1 MSKKKLYQK
10 VIVNF
15 LIIVGKKFI
24 PIIMDNLK
32 QLWLDLIAVHEEEL
46 EIEEGKKAV

>member
-1 MSKKKLYQK
+1 MKSKLYKK

-15 LIIVGKKFI
+15 FIIVGKKFI

-32 QLWLDLIAVHEEEL
+32 QLWLDLIAVHEEEI
-46 EIEEGKKAV
+46 EIEEAKQKV

>member
-15 LIIVGKKFI
+15 FIIVGKSFI

-46 EIEEGKKAV
+46 EIEEVKKAV